1 MLSKHRFM
9 NALIRNKSLS
19 YNLARYA
26 ANNGT
31 KDGLAQSILSNHTQY
46 SWQNE
51 RNVNTF
57 TRRLFSSDSNEVCA
71 NGKCFNFPFFSFKN
85 QLLKYRIFFS
95 PLAVLSRSLSVYI
108 LHIFIFLFWFCCKK
122 KNSESHSQLYPSRKV
137 ENMLFTI

>member
-9 NALIRNKSLS
+9 NALIRNKSIS

-26 ANNGT
+26 ANNDT

-57 TRRLFSSDSNEVCA
+57 SRRLFSSDSNEVCA
-71 NGKCFNFPFFSFKN
+71 NGKHFNFPFFFFKN
-85 QLLKYRIFFS
+85 QLLKYRILFS
-95 PLAVLSRSLSVYI
+95 PSAFSHSLSDYI
-108 LHIFIFLFWFCCKK
+108 FNIFGIFLLVLLLNFL
-122 KNSESHSQLYPSRKV
+122 SESHSQLYPSRKV

>member
-9 NALIRNKSLS
+9 NALIRNKSIS

-26 ANNGT
+26 ANNDT

-71 NGKCFNFPFFSFKN
+71 NGKHFNFPFFFFKN
-85 QLLKYRIFFS
+85 QLLKYRIFL
-95 PLAVLSRSLSVYI
+95 PSRSLTLYLSTP
-108 LHIFIFLFWFCCKK
+108 LIFL
-122 KNSESHSQLYPSRKV
+122 
-137 ENMLFTI
+137 LFSFFGSVAKIFVGIP

>member
-9 NALIRNKSLS
+9 NALIRNKSIS

-85 QLLKYRIFFS
+85 QHWNIGFFS
-95 PLAVLSRSLSVYI
+95 LPSPFSLVLYLSTSLTFLLFSSFGSVA
-108 LHIFIFLFWFCCKK
+108 KK
-122 KNSESHSQLYPSRKV
+122 KIRNPIANFIQAEK
-137 ENMLFTI
+137 

>member
-9 NALIRNKSLS
+9 NALIRNKSIS

-26 ANNGT
+26 ANNDT

-57 TRRLFSSDSNEVCA
+57 ARRLFSSDSNEVCA
-71 NGKCFNFPFFSFKN
+71 NGKHFNFPFFFFKN
-85 QLLKYRIFFS
+85 QLLKYRILFS
-95 PLAVLSRSLSVYI
+95 PSAFSHSLSDYI
-108 LHIFIFLFWFCCKK
+108 FNIFGIFLLVLLLNFL
-122 KNSESHSQLYPSRKV
+122 SESHSQLYPSRKV

>member
-9 NALIRNKSLS
+9 NALIRNKSIS

-26 ANNGT
+26 ANNDT

-71 NGKCFNFPFFSFKN
+71 NGKHFNFPFFFFKN
-85 QLLKYRIFFS
+85 QLLKYRIFL
-95 PLAVLSRSLSVYI
+95 PSRSLTLYLSTP
-108 LHIFIFLFWFCCKK
+108 LIFL
-122 KNSESHSQLYPSRKV
+122 
-137 ENMLFTI
+137 LFSFFGSVA